1 MLISYQRP
9 LQVTYF
15 EITHNTNKI
24 TGFRPG
30 STLCREH
37 VSWHTEWVDGEEIT
51 YLIIQIP
58 EPKEQAEANSTVSV
72 ELLPSGDFW
81 CPITAFKKFTNIYT
95 GLGPGMPLFSDGSR
109 LMTAGHVNETLRRL
123 LSAHVDYRTQ
133 QIQGHSFRSGVVS
146 ALTRVGADKDTVMSK
161 VGSEFHLL
169 LEIDNVIILGEVE
182 LRSLLQLH

>member
-37 VSWHTEWVDGEEIT
+37 VSWHTEWVGGEEIT

-72 ELLPSGDFW
+72 EFLPSGDFW

-146 ALTRVGADKDTVMSK
+146 ALTRVGADKETVMSQ

-182 LRSLLQLH
+182 L